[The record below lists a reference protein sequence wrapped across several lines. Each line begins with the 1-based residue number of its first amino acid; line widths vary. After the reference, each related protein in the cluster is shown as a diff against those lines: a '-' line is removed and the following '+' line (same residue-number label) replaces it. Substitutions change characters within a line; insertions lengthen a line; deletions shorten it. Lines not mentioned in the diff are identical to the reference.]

1 MHTAYFQNF
10 RRIRREAWIVLL
22 AAIALGF
29 TWIGLSDAIMNLYL
43 VRIGFGPQF
52 VGASAALA
60 SLGYALA
67 AMPGAALTRR
77 IGARRGMIVGSLA
90 WVAGVMLLSAADLL
104 PAPLQESWII
114 VMRLAA
120 SGGLALNA
128 VSSQP
133 YLTTVTSPEERPHA
147 FALVISLRPLGGF
160 CGGLVGGLL
169 PGFLVSLGLGPLTA
183 SLSQPRPYGIT
194 LALGMLVY
202 LPVVWSLW
210 TLPRDDPKSIAARRA
225 AAPPA
230 ALGVGE
236 REDPDWDR
244 LSARSRMRLRAAPYG
259 VLAAIALV
267 CALRVGGEFAARN
280 FFSVYVDATWGITAA
295 QIGSVVAVSSLL
307 SIPAPLV
314 TPALVQRYG
323 RVATIAAGAFGV
335 ALSIALLAVGR
346 SWATASM
353 AFMAMTILAAVARS
367 VWSLMIQES
376 VDDVWRPTSAA
387 VANLFSGLGNTI
399 MSSVGG
405 VLAAAVGY
413 RATFTTSAALVALGA
428 VTVWAAFRKRF
439 PLASSCE

>member
-1 MHTAYFQNF
+1 MQIAYFQNF
-10 RRIRREAWIVLL
+10 RRLRREAWIVLL
-22 AAIALGF
+22 AAVALGF
-29 TWIGLSDAIMNLYL
+29 TWVGLSDAILNLYL

-52 VGASAALA
+52 VGTSAALA

-77 IGARRGMIVGSLA
+77 IGARRGMIAGSLV
-90 WVAGVMLLSAADLL
+90 WVGGVMLLSAADLV
-104 PAPLQESWII
+104 PAPLQQSWIMA
-114 VMRLAA
+114 MRLVA

-133 YLTTVTSPEERPHA
+133 YLMTVTSAEERPHA

-210 TLPRDDPKSIAARRA
+210 TLPRDDPASVAARRA
-225 AAPPA
+225 AAPLA
-230 ALGVGE
+230 V
-236 REDPDWDR
+236 REAEQRGDPDWDR
-244 LSARSRMRLRAAPYG
+244 LSARSRSAPYG

-295 QIGSVVAVSSLL
+295 RIGSVVAVSSLL
-307 SIPAPLV
+307 SIPAPLI

-335 ALSIALLAVGR
+335 ALSIALLAVGG
-346 SWATASM
+346 SWAVASM
-353 AFMAMTILAAVARS
+353 SFITMTILAAVARS
-367 VWSLMIQES
+367 VWSRGIAVSSQRSAKSGSNEVGSMQ
-376 VDDVWRPTSAA
+376 WRPPESPDLPLSAA
-387 VANLFSGLGNTI
+387 MTLDSRLLTQDF
-399 MSSVGG
+399 
-405 VLAAAVGY
+405 
-413 RATFTTSAALVALGA
+413 
-428 VTVWAAFRKRF
+428 
-439 PLASSCE
+439 

>member
-1 MHTAYFQNF
+1 LHTAYFQNF
-10 RRIRREAWIVLL
+10 RRLRREAWIVLL
-22 AAIALGF
+22 ASVALGF
-29 TWIGLSDAIMNLYL
+29 TWVGLSDAIVNLYL

-52 VGASAALA
+52 VGSAAAVA

-67 AMPGAALTRR
+67 AMPGAALARR
-77 IGARRGMIVGSLA
+77 IGARRGMIVGSMA
-90 WVAGVMLLSAADLL
+90 WVGGVMLLSAADLV

-114 VMRLAA
+114 VMRLVA
-120 SGGLALNA
+120 SSGLALNA

-160 CGGLVGGLL
+160 FGGLLGGLL

-183 SLSQPRPYGIT
+183 SLSQPRSYGIT

-210 TLPRDDPKSIAARRA
+210 TLPRDDPKSMAERRA
-225 AAPPA
+225 AAPPTA
-230 ALGVGE
+230 PGA
-236 REDPDWDR
+236 RQNEDPDWDR
-244 LSARSRMRLRAAPYG
+244 LSARSRSAPYG

-307 SIPAPLV
+307 TIPAPLI

-323 RVATIAAGAFGV
+323 RVATIAAGALGV
-335 ALSIALLAVGR
+335 ALSIVLLAVGGN
-346 SWATASM
+346 WAIASI
-353 AFMAMTILAAVARS
+353 AFISMSVLAGVARS
-367 VWSLMIQES
+367 VWSLVVLGF
-376 VDDVWRPTSAA
+376 VDAVWRPMSAA

-405 VLAAAVGY
+405 VLAAGVGY
-413 RATFTTSAALVALGA
+413 RATFMTSAALVALGA
-428 VTVWAAFRKRF
+428 VTVWVAFRERF
-439 PLASSCE
+439 RVASTHE

>member
-1 MHTAYFQNF
+1 LHTAYFQNF
-10 RRIRREAWIVLL
+10 RRLRREAWIVLL
-22 AAIALGF
+22 ASVALGF
-29 TWIGLSDAIMNLYL
+29 TWVGLSDAIVNLHL

-52 VGASAALA
+52 VGTSAALA

-67 AMPGAALTRR
+67 AMPGAALARR
-77 IGARRGMIVGSLA
+77 IGARRGMIAGSLA
-90 WVAGVMLLSAADLL
+90 WVGGMMLLSAADLVR
-104 PAPLQESWII
+104 APLQESWII
-114 VMRLAA
+114 AMRLVA
-120 SGGLALNA
+120 SSGLALNA

-160 CGGLVGGLL
+160 FGGLLGGLL
-169 PGFLVSLGLGPLTA
+169 PGLLVSLGLGPLTA

-194 LALGMLVY
+194 LALGMLVF
-202 LPVVWSLW
+202 LPVVWWLW
-210 TLPRDDPKSIAARRA
+210 TLPRDDPKSMAARRA

-230 ALGVGE
+230 ASGVGQKQ
-236 REDPDWDR
+236 DPDWDR
-244 LSARSRMRLRAAPYG
+244 LSARSRSAPYG

-307 SIPAPLV
+307 SIPAPLI

-335 ALSIALLAVGR
+335 ALSIVLLAVGG
-346 SWATASM
+346 SWAIASI
-353 AFMAMTILAAVARS
+353 AFITMSILAAVARS

-405 VLAAAVGY
+405 VLADGVGY
-413 RATFTTSAALVALGA
+413 RATFMTSAALVALGA
-428 VTVWAAFRKRF
+428 VTVWAAFRGRF
-439 PLASSCE
+439 PLASSRE